1 MSGRGKSELRF
12 YWLSVHP
19 LRSVLPGRI
28 GRYIKP
34 LWFRSFLLLSTVCAL
49 LALVL
54 RVSPDAVMAA
64 GQQGRAT
71 GGEMTNAGPQAAVFD
86 SQHRPIT
93 AGGFVKTGPLVFI
106 DVTEKA
112 GLSKWRNVTGKPDKR
127 VIIEAKGSGVCLLDY
142 DNDGWLDIY
151 LVNGS
156 TLDALTGRGPSPHA
170 ALFHNNHDGTFTDVT
185 ASAGVVNDRWGTGCV
200 VGDYDN
206 DGWPDLYVTNVGA
219 SRLYHNN
226 HDGTFTDFAL
236 QAGVALDEGSADLAI
251 DHTGATF
258 GDYDGDGNLDLFVA
272 GYIDLDLKNA
282 PLSGS
287 KTAGYDF
294 CQYRGVKVMCGPRGL
309 QGAHDHLFH
318 SNGDGTFT
326 DVSKKLGVDGPNGY
340 YGLDALFADV
350 NNDGKPDL
358 LVANDST
365 PNYLYINKGNGTF
378 KDDSYESGFALNG
391 DGREA
396 ANMGLAV
403 GDYENNGHLSVLSTT
418 FSDDYPI
425 LFRNNGTGA
434 FTDVS
439 YQAGIAQSSIPF
451 VKFGDGFLDYDND
464 GWKDL
469 FIVNGHVYP
478 QVDQHPEW
486 GQSYAQR
493 PLLYRNLGNGKFEL
507 VPAVEGTGLAAVTV
521 GRGAAFG
528 DLFNDGK
535 IDAVINSMDG
545 VPVLLRNV
553 NPDHH
558 HWVEMK
564 LIGGPKSPRDAVGAS
579 VYLTANRMRQRGD
592 VLSGGSYLSS
602 NDMRV
607 HFGLGNLD
615 KVDQLEIHWPS
626 GTVEKVTLPAVDRIY
641 TITEGKGITGAMCDG
656 KPCDPFH

>member
-1 MSGRGKSELRF
+1 MGK
-12 YWLSVHP
+12 Y
-19 LRSVLPGRI
+19 I
-28 GRYIKP
+28 GHR
-34 LWFRSFLLLSTVCAL
+34 WFPSIVLLSAVCVL
-49 LALVL
+49 LVLVL
-54 RVSPDAVMAA
+54 RVAPASVLAA
-64 GQQGRAT
+64 GQQGQAS
-71 GGEMTNAGPQAAVFD
+71 GGEMTNGGPEAAVFD

-93 AGGFVKTGPLVFI
+93 AGGFVKTGPVVFI
-106 DVTEKA
+106 DATEKA
-112 GLSKWRNVTGKPDKR
+112 GLSKWRNITGKREKR

-156 TLDALTGRGPSPHA
+156 TLDALAGKAPSPHA
-170 ALFHNNHDGTFTDVT
+170 ALFHNNHDGTFTDMT
-185 ASAGVVNDRWGTGCV
+185 ASAGVANDRWGTGCV

-206 DGWPDLYVTNVGA
+206 DGWPDLYVTNVGV

-226 HDGTFTDFAL
+226 HNGTFTDVAV
-236 QAGVALDEGSADLAI
+236 QAGVALDEGSSDMAI

-287 KTAGYDF
+287 MSPGYDF

-350 NNDGKPDL
+350 NNDGKPDI

-365 PNYLYINKGNGTF
+365 PNYLYINEGNGTF
-378 KDDSYESGFALNG
+378 KDESYETGFALNG

-403 GDYENNGHLSVLSTT
+403 GDYENNGHLSVVSTT

-425 LFRNNGTGA
+425 LFRNDGKGA

-439 YQAGIAQSSIPF
+439 YQAGIAQYSIPF

-469 FIVNGHVYP
+469 FIVNGDVYP
-478 QVDQHPEW
+478 QVDHHPEW

-507 VPAVEGTGLAAVTV
+507 VPAVEGTGLAVVSV

-535 IDAVINSMDG
+535 IGVVMNNMDG
-545 VPVLLRNV
+545 PPILLRNV
-553 NPDHH
+553 NPDHN

-564 LIGGPKSPRDAVGAS
+564 LIGGTKSPRDAVGAT
-579 VYLTANRMRQRGD
+579 VYLTANGMRQRGD

-602 NDMRV
+602 NDFRV
-607 HFGLGNLD
+607 HFGLGNATD
-615 KVDQLEIHWPS
+615 AGTAEIQWPS
-626 GTVEKVTLPAVDRIY
+626 GSKETLKLPAEDRIY
-641 TITEGKGITGAMCDG
+641 TIVEGKGITGAMCDG
-656 KPCDPFH
+656 KPCDPLH